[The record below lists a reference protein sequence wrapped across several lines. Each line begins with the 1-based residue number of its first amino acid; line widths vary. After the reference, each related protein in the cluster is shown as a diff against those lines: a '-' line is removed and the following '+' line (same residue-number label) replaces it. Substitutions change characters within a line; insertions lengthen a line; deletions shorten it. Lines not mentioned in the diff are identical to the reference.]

1 MPHSIKNDDPFVV
14 YVVPLEF
21 GHVTYV
27 LEGEVEVEVDVD
39 EVLRVL
45 VLVVV
50 PLSPGSKITP
60 VGKSAVG
67 NDDSDNT
74 EDDASLLEAEDADS
88 VELKDDVSS
97 QIPGGLEQMK

>member
-1 MPHSIKNDDPFVV
+1 MV

-21 GHVTYV
+21 GHVTDV
-27 LEGEVEVEVDVD
+27 LEGEVEVDVDDD

-50 PLSPGSKITP
+50 PLSPGSKIAP
-60 VGKSAVG
+60 VGMSAVG

-74 EDDASLLEAEDADS
+74 EDDVCLLEAEDAES
-88 VELKDDVSS
+88 VELKDDVPS
-97 QIPGGLEQMK
+97 QTPGGLEQMK